1 MHDTAVPDADDHV
14 ALGHQ
19 APPSDEEAP
28 PEDTPGIDPAKL
40 RRYQHLRDLQKSS
53 EAEAEAYK
61 QEANLIEAELIEA
74 FGEAGM
80 QNVNIDGRTI
90 YLHRSTYAQRATGI
104 DVEDVKAALRAAGAD
119 DLISETVNHQTLSA
133 YVRELLDDDGP
144 GLPPA
149 LDGVLELGERYSI
162 RVRAAASGGGKRK
175 PTTKKDTP

>member
-1 MHDTAVPDADDHV
+1 MPNPTAPTEAQGVVPDDE
-14 ALGHQ
+14 
-19 APPSDEEAP
+19 PPPDPGS
-28 PEDTPGIDPAKL
+28 PGINPALL

-53 EAEAEAYK
+53 EAEAEAFK
-61 QEANLIEAELIEA
+61 QEANLIEAELVEA

-90 YLHRSTYAQRATGI
+90 YLHRSTFAQRAAGV

-162 RVRAAASGGGKRK
+162 RVRAAATGGGKRK
-175 PTTKKDTP
+175 PTTTKENT